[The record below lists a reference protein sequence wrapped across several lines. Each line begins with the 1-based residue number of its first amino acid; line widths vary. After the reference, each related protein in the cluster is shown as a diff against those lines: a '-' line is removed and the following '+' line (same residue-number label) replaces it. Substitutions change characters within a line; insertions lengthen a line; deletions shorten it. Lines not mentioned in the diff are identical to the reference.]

1 MCFFVEYVRGWA
13 TCGEKWL
20 DGRDERIEK
29 NIVQV
34 CFCEGVMLSTACDV
48 CLRRRCGVVLNVG
61 VGDMGQ
67 KAKPEGCEC
76 IGHSKRWYL
85 KGAMRTPFESRRGKP
100 EGCGTL
106 LLECTIF

>member
-1 MCFFVEYVRGWA
+1 MVCDVYLGLSREGVGDLGRN
-13 TCGEKWL
+13 WL
-20 DGRDERIEK
+20 DAGDERIEK

-34 CFCEGVMLSTACDV
+34 CF
-48 CLRRRCGVVLNVG
+48 VLNVG

-67 KAKPEGCEC
+67 KAKPEGC
-76 IGHSKRWYL
+76 G